1 MLYYYFTFLWWSSA
15 IYILSNACAHYII
28 VLVTCVPFSQRSFHY
43 IPLIVVLVLIICLS
57 MYFNRIYERQTDV
70 DHDFPHPS
78 YPYIILHFS
87 LPWRQNSFHNVFLSY
102 WCQHL
107 TQTTPRL
114 FWQMVST
121 LRGKKYKEQVT
132 TSSDYSRINSWRRI
146 LFLGVVPVL
155 LWRFLTAVYL
165 LRVLPKRAKRDNL
178 K

>member
-1 MLYYYFTFLWWSSA
+1 MLYYFFTFLWWSSA
-15 IYILSNACAHYII
+15 ISILSNACAYYII
-28 VLVTCVPFSQRSFHY
+28 VLVTCIPFPQRSFHY
-43 IPLIVVLVLIICLS
+43 IPLIVVLVLIICQS
-57 MYFNRIYERQTDV
+57 MYFNRMYELQTDV
-70 DHDFPHPS
+70 DHDFLHPS

-87 LPWRQNSFHNVFLSY
+87 LPWRQNTFHNVFLSY

-132 TSSDYSRINSWRRI
+132 ISSDYSRINSWRRI

-155 LWRFLTAVYL
+155 LWRFLTAVYP